1 MALWKQPL
9 RHRAQSPSCSPILGL
24 PALPEAPA
32 AQAAGCGVLFRGGE
46 EMCPPCKCPQPGQA
60 RTDNSRQSTWANGL
74 GQWWRVSRVPGRCE
88 EGRLGP
94 PALYFHCTQGLAL
107 THVLQENLK
116 PTAGP
121 RPEAAKVVILVT
133 DGKSQDDVHSAGRV
147 LKDLNVDVFAV
158 GEQPGPPPGGL
169 LAQAGVCAP
178 SSSWAGGLE
187 ASLSLSAPSL

>member
-1 MALWKQPL
+1 M
-9 RHRAQSPSCSPILGL
+9 
-24 PALPEAPA
+24 
-32 AQAAGCGVLFRGGE
+32 
-46 EMCPPCKCPQPGQA
+46 
-60 RTDNSRQSTWANGL
+60 
-74 GQWWRVSRVPGRCE
+74 
-88 EGRLGP
+88 GP
-94 PALYFHCTQGLAL
+94 PDLYSHCIQGLAL

-133 DGKSQDDVHSAGRV
+133 DGKSQDDVHTAGRV

-158 GEQPGPPPGGL
+158 GEESRPPPGGL

-178 SSSWAGGLE
+178 PSSWAGGLK